1 MPLPLT
7 TDAKRLLQGSRP
19 GCLNR
24 KWCIWLSSRRLA
36 NWKLV
41 DALREPAQVE
51 YWSAVTPELICDSDV
66 QRNDGVERLMKA
78 GRPRAAFSCIRYEP
92 G

>member
-1 MPLPLT
+1 
-7 TDAKRLLQGSRP
+7 
-19 GCLNR
+19 
-24 KWCIWLSSRRLA
+24 
-36 NWKLV
+36 
-41 DALREPAQVE
+41 
-51 YWSAVTPELICDSDV
+51 LICDSDV